1 MPDRDAVAA
10 VMTTDMVDRA
20 VRDAF
25 ALHSARQGRVSYVSM
40 SRTTASPTPT
50 PKSASTAF
58 AARSWLMIA
67 AALDGVGVAPIV
79 EAW

>member
-25 ALHSARQGRVSYVSM
+25 ALHSARQGRFPM